1 MARWSTVGG
10 MTHPDHPAG
19 RRRIWASSRSAQV
32 VEDNVSLDA
41 WWQAER
47 AAADRDRAQAR
58 MYRTAGLCMMV
69 LSATLVIGVVALV
82 VTA

>member
-1 MARWSTVGG
+1 MDPDNVAG

-19 RRRIWASSRSAQV
+19 RRRLWKSARSAQM
-32 VEDNVSLDA
+32 VEDTVALDA

-47 AAADRDRAQAR
+47 AAAERDRAQAR
-58 MYRTAGLCMMV
+58 FYGTAGLCMMV
-69 LSATLVIGVVALV
+69 LSATLVVAVVTLV